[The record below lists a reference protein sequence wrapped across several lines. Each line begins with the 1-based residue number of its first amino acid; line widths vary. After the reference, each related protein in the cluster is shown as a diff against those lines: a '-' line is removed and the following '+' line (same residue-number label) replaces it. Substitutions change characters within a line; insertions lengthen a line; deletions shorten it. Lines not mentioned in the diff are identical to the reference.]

1 MPERLAEEA
10 NAGESGRRD
19 AWRFDLL
26 VALALGALVVVH
38 AVLNRGL
45 PAPQIQADEGGYLG
59 NARYLVSGYG
69 RTGSGYYAGY
79 SLFLTPAALFTH
91 TPYAFYRAA
100 LFVNACLSIFSPLL
114 ALVLVRQTFR
124 GSPRWVSLISAGMV
138 AFSPLIFS
146 FVGLSM
152 SENALVPVV
161 LAAAALFARAA
172 RDGSLRYVGLAS
184 AMAAFAYWV
193 SPRGLIVA
201 LAALVALVML
211 ARELQRYLAVL
222 GTGTIVIVVGLVLG
236 QLFENAVKGNGRIA
250 GVTQRKS
257 DLLPSLF
264 DPSIGHRWL
273 AGALGRFAYI
283 GATSAGVTLIGLA
296 IALRWFLGRDDA
308 IDDAARR
315 VRRCVGAFAFAAP
328 VVTLVASAGSL
339 ATNPHS
345 SRIDY
350 WYYGR
355 YTEAVAMPALAIG
368 AAWLLSA
375 SPRFRV
381 ARAALLAGAAIAVAA
396 IAVPVLD
403 AGIPDESH
411 LNRVNI
417 VGLLPIQYVFH
428 HRSLTFQLLLGA
440 AIAVALGTLI
450 SVRAWIFGLVTV
462 VLLASSALLIH
473 ARYLE
478 PGSVAR
484 ARQNAL
490 ADAVRVLKEYGVSA
504 ACIEL
509 DRHGTDYSTW
519 NEFNYR
525 FLLPSSRF
533 EMSDGDTAVNCG
545 PLVITADPGYRA
557 AHTDAR
563 LVSVENDAPMSL
575 WIDLAALPDSTLAA
589 VTKAGLYF
597 PASPCAPLP
606 GIAYKAGVRV
616 SVSYSG
622 VAHSLSSVNLAID
635 LSNRVGGAPWLASS
649 TGARSKA
656 CGRVSLAATVTD
668 ARGKAV
674 YRRRIMLP
682 KTVMPGETVHLKTA
696 LVASPRVDPRLD
708 EPRTRALRLE
718 LVQEG
723 VRFFGEDSVA
733 VATLAQP
740 RR

>member
-1 MPERLAEEA
+1 VPERLAGEA
-10 NAGESGRRD
+10 NAGDSGRWN

-26 VALALGALVVVH
+26 VALVLGALVVVH

-91 TPYAFYRAA
+91 SAAAFYRAA

-114 ALVLVRQTFR
+114 ALVLVRQTFK
-124 GSPRWVSLISAGMV
+124 GSPRWVSLTSAGMV

-146 FVGLSM
+146 FVGLSL

-161 LAAAALFARAA
+161 LAVAVLFARAA
-172 RDGSLRYVGLAS
+172 RDGSLRYVGFAS

-211 ARELQRYLAVL
+211 AREIHRYLAVL
-222 GTGTIVIVVGLVLG
+222 GIGTIVIAVGLGLG

-250 GVTQRKS
+250 GVTERQS

-264 DPSIGHRWL
+264 DPSIWHRWL
-273 AGALGRFAYI
+273 AGALGRFAYV
-283 GATSAGVTLIGLA
+283 GATSAGLTLIGLA
-296 IALRWFLGRDDA
+296 ITLRWFLGRDDA
-308 IDDAARR
+308 VDDAARQ
-315 VRRCVGAFAFAAP
+315 VRRCVGAFAFTAP
-328 VVTLVASAGSL
+328 VVTLVASAGSF
-339 ATNPHS
+339 ATNPH
-345 SRIDY
+345 RPQIDS

-381 ARAALLAGAAIAVAA
+381 ARAALLAGATIAVAA

-403 AGIPDESH
+403 TGIPDESH
-411 LNRVNI
+411 LNRLNI

-428 HRSLTFQLLLGA
+428 HPTLTFQLLVGA

-450 SVRAWIFGLVTV
+450 SVRAWFFGCLTIA
-462 VLLASSALLIH
+462 LLASSALVIH
-473 ARYLE
+473 SRYIE

-484 ARQNAL
+484 ARQDAL
-490 ADAVRVLKEYGVSA
+490 ADAVRVLEEHGVSA
-504 ACIEL
+504 ACIRL
-509 DRHGTDYSTW
+509 DRNGANYSTW

-525 FLLPSSRF
+525 FLLASSRF
-533 EMSDGDTAVNCG
+533 EISDDDNAVNCG
-545 PLVITADPGYRA
+545 PLVISADPDYGA
-557 AHTDAR
+557 AHSGVR
-563 LVSVENDAPMSL
+563 LVSMENDAPMSL
-575 WIDLAALPDSTLAA
+575 WIDLAALPDSTFAA

-606 GIAYKAGVRV
+606 GSAYKARVRV
-616 SVSYSG
+616 LVSYSG
-622 VAHSLSSVNLAID
+622 SDHGLSSVNLAID

-649 TGARSKA
+649 ASERSKA

-668 ARGKAV
+668 ARGAAV
-674 YRRRIMLP
+674 YRRRIVLP

-696 LVASPRVDPRLD
+696 LLASPRVDATLD
-708 EPRTRALRLE
+708 EARADALQLE

-723 VRFFGEDSVA
+723 VRFFGEDSAA
-733 VATLAQP
+733 VATLVPP

>member
-1 MPERLAEEA
+1 MPVRPAEEA
-10 NAGESGRRD
+10 NAGESGRWN

-69 RTGSGYYAGY
+69 RTGGGYFAGY

-91 TPYAFYRAA
+91 TPSAFYRAA
-100 LFVNACLSIFSPLL
+100 LFVNACLSVFSPLL

-124 GSPRWVSLISAGMV
+124 GSPRWVPLISAGMV
-138 AFSPLIFS
+138 AFAPLVFS
-146 FVGLSM
+146 FVGLSL

-161 LAAAALFARAA
+161 LAVAVLFARAA
-172 RDGSLRYVGLAS
+172 RDGSLQYIGLAS

-201 LAALVALVML
+201 VAALVALVIL
-211 ARELQRYLAVL
+211 ARELHRFLAVL
-222 GTGTIVIVVGLVLG
+222 GIGTIVIAVGLGLG
-236 QLFENAVKGNGRIA
+236 QLFENAVKGDGRIA
-250 GVTQRKS
+250 GVTERQS
-257 DLLPSLF
+257 DLFPSLF
-264 DPSIGHRWL
+264 DPSIWHRWL

-283 GATSAGVTLIGLA
+283 GATSAGLTLIGLA
-296 IALRWFLGRDDA
+296 IALRWFLGRHDA

-328 VVTLVASAGSL
+328 VVTLVASAGAF
-339 ATNPHS
+339 ATNPH
-345 SRIDY
+345 RPQIDS

-368 AAWLLSA
+368 AAWLLST

-381 ARAALLAGAAIAVAA
+381 ARAALSAGASIAVAA

-411 LNRVNI
+411 LNRLNI
-417 VGLLPIQYVFH
+417 VGLLPIQYAFH
-428 HRSLTFQLLLGA
+428 HPTLTFQLLLGA

-450 SVRAWIFGLVTV
+450 SVRAWVFGSVTV
-462 VLLASSALLIH
+462 VLLASSALVIH
-473 ARYLE
+473 SRYIE

-490 ADAVRVLKEYGVSA
+490 ADAVRVLEEHGVSA
-504 ACIEL
+504 ACIRL
-509 DRHGTDYSTW
+509 DRSGANYSTW

-525 FLLPSSRF
+525 FLLASSRF
-533 EMSDGDTAVNCG
+533 EISDGHNAVNCG
-545 PLVITADPGYRA
+545 PLVISADPDYGA
-557 AHTDAR
+557 AHNGAR

-575 WIDLAALPDSTLAA
+575 WIDLAALPDSTLAS

-597 PASPCAPLP
+597 PASPCVPLP
-606 GIAYKAGVRV
+606 GRAYKALVRV
-616 SVSYSG
+616 LVSYSG
-622 VAHSLSSVNLAID
+622 FGHGLSSVNLAID
-635 LSNRVGGAPWLASS
+635 LSNRVGGAPWLAAS

-668 ARGKAV
+668 ARGTTV
-674 YRRRIMLP
+674 YRRRILLP
-682 KTVMPGETVHLKTA
+682 KTVMPGESVHLKTA
-696 LVASPRVDPRLD
+696 LVASPRADPTLD
-708 EPRTRALRLE
+708 EPRTRVLRLE

-723 VRFFGEDSVA
+723 VRFFGDDSVA
-733 VATLAQP
+733 VATLVQP